1 MIPEKTPPFVILTFT
16 DQDDCGD
23 DRESLGRFVQLQ
35 KGAKKES
42 YGDLLKDYMEVKN
55 FCDTIDLDDRF
66 LKLGDLDI
74 CNLGSV
80 CKSNFPISSER
91 PDYDYYQYDS

>member
-1 MIPEKTPPFVILTFT
+1 MEGKSLISEKTPPFVILTFT

-23 DRESLGRFVQLQ
+23 DRESLGKFVQLQ

-55 FCDTIDLDDRF
+55 FCDTIFSRVKKPSPLAGPF
-66 LKLGDLDI
+66 FHFCESFCLSKA
-74 CNLGSV
+74 
-80 CKSNFPISSER
+80 SST
-91 PDYDYYQYDS
+91 S